1 MKKILGGLLIMGTL
15 IGCGQ
20 KDEAKVLTFSTWEG
34 TGEQFFMDIN
44 DINTEYKKINPNVTI
59 KIEKIPNTEYDTT
72 MKIRNTAKQ
81 LPDIFAIRNKHMYS
95 YRDAVHD
102 LSDLNASK
110 INTFAEPYKIN
121 GKVVGLPMYGFNEY
135 VYYRKSVFN
144 KLGLEVP
151 QTWNEFLGVVEKIN
165 SSSDLIPL
173 AIGGK
178 DLWTTYPYG
187 QFVPYLVEN
196 GDNLLNQMGDMN
208 SPFSEGTSVYKG
220 YEKVNQ
226 LFKLK
231 PAGENPLGYGWSQEK
246 NMFLSGKSAMIA
258 VGQWFY
264 KDFMKDASEEDKN
277 DLGMFLMPVRD
288 TKDDKFRYFVTGEVF
303 LGVPKST
310 KHEKEA
316 KEFIE
321 WFFASNYYK
330 DYINYMQVIPT
341 VEGVELTDSPFK
353 AVTDKVENLQAVY
366 QIPGGEN
373 YTKIKNET
381 RYDQNQLS
389 QELLSGSDFKQLM
402 EEWNK
407 KWNDAKGK
415 VVGR

>member
-1 MKKILGGLLIMGTL
+1 MGTL

-34 TGEQFFMDIN
+34 TGEQFFTDIN
-44 DINTEYKKINPNVTI
+44 EINAEYKKVNPNVTI

-110 INTFAEPYKIN
+110 INTFAEPYKID
-121 GKVVGLPMYGFNEY
+121 GKVIGLPMYGFNEY

-144 KLGLEVP
+144 KLGLEAP
-151 QTWNEFLGVVEKIN
+151 QTWNEFLNVVQVLNN
-165 SSSDLIPL
+165 SGELIPL

-196 GDNLLNQMGDMN
+196 GDDILNQMGDMN
-208 SPFSEGTSVYKG
+208 TPFSEGTSVYNG
-220 YEKVNQ
+220 YQKVNE

-246 NMFLSGKSAMIA
+246 NMFLSGKAAMIA

-264 KDFMKDASEEDKN
+264 KDFMKDASEEEKN

-303 LGVPKST
+303 LGVPKSS

-316 KEFIE
+316 KEFID

-341 VEGVELTDSPFK
+341 VDGVELVDSPFK
-353 AVTDKVENLQAVY
+353 AVTDKIPNLYAVY

-389 QELLSGSDFKQLM
+389 QELLSGTDFNQLM

-407 KWNDAKGK
+407 KWNDAKEK
-415 VVGR
+415 VVGK